1 LDAINDLNRVLVMLL
16 SGTTPEEEA
25 AKAEKQ
31 LQEEQLKEEASRMEV
46 MGVSHGTPQQPQ

>member
-1 LDAINDLNRVLVMLL
+1 MLL

-31 LQEEQLKEEASRMEV
+31 LQEGQLNKKLVGILSLL
-46 MGVSHGTPQQPQ
+46 